1 MKMKKQQSITFRKL
15 LCLVLMI
22 VSCIC
27 MLPTVP
33 VSAASAKLNHTS
45 LTLSTYHTSQLKVKN
60 AKKVKWSSSNSAIA
74 TVTDQGLVT
83 ANAAG
88 TANIYAKVDKKKLT
102 CKVKVVAYDRHIE
115 RAAYGTKAIKDLLGD
130 DAQISDMRYG
140 NFMSGIEFSYFE
152 CSYKNASGKMQTCYV
167 YIYQQEEKSL
177 QQLNVNTTLYGN
189 LVVKIDVLEMERM
202 LKDRSQPLKQST
214 VNKCLSVLKKTET
227 IKYTKGSDFKETH
240 QWMKL

>member
-15 LCLVLMI
+15 LCLVLII

-27 MLPTVP
+27 ILPTVS
-33 VSAASAKLNHTS
+33 VSAASAKLNQTS
-45 LTLSTYHTSQLKVKN
+45 LTLSTYHTFQLKVKN

-74 TVTDQGLVT
+74 TVSDEGLVT

-115 RAAYGTKAIKDLLGD
+115 RAAYGTKAMKDLLGS
-130 DAQISDMRYG
+130 DAQISNIRYG
-140 NFMSGIEFSYFE
+140 NFMNGIEFSYFE
-152 CSYKNASGKMQTCYV
+152 CSYKNALGKTQTCYV
-167 YIYQQEEKSL
+167 YIYPQEQKNP

-189 LVVKIDVLEMERM
+189 LVIKIESLEMERM
-202 LKDRSQPLKQST
+202 MKDRSKELKQSE

-227 IKYTKGSDFKETH
+227 IKYKKGSDFKEIH
-240 QWMKL
+240 QWMNL